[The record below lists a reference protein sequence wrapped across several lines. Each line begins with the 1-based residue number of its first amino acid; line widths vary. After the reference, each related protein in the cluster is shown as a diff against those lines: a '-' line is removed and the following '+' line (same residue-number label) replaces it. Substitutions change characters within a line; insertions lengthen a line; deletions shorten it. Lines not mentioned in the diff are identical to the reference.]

1 MHAVCGKECKKKKS
15 LTSRPSLLPSV
26 QLWVTVLRLLVR
38 HTNTDGN
45 QMVGRDTK
53 NDLLAGRRYG
63 RVLLSVKLLNHTCC
77 YDDNEEM
84 LYPIF
89 NPFCGLSWK

>member
-1 MHAVCGKECKKKKS
+1 
-15 LTSRPSLLPSV
+15 
-26 QLWVTVLRLLVR
+26 
-38 HTNTDGN
+38 
-45 QMVGRDTK
+45 MVGRDTK

-89 NPFCGLSWK
+89 NPFCGLS